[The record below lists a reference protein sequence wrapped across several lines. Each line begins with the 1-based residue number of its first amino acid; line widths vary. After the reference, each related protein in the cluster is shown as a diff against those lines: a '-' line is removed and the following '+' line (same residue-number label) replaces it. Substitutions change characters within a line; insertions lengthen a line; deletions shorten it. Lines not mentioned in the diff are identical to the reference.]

1 LTDVA
6 LFVNLNRYFSIVRY
20 VKRYSRKYIT
30 AGQTFKMSKQTYN
43 RLVIY

>member
-6 LFVNLNRYFSIVRY
+6 LFVNLNRYFSIRY

-43 RLVIY
+43 RLV